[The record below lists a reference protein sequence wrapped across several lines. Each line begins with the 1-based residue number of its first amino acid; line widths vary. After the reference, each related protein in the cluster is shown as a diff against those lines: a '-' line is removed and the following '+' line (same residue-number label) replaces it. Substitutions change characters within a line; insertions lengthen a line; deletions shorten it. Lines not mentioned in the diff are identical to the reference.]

1 MIQIKNKK
9 FNLIKIQINKIFIFK
24 INNKLSQ
31 KKIKFKIF
39 LNM

>member
-24 INNKLSQ
+24 INNKLYQ